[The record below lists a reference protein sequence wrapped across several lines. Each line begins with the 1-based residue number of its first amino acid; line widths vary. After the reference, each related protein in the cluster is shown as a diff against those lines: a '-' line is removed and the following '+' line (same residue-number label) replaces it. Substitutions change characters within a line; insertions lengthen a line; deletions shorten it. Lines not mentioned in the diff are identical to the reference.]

1 MPGHVF
7 VSPDVLIAA
16 ATQLE
21 GLAGRLQATV
31 EANGPAL
38 HMAPAGTEEV
48 SAAAAAFFNSVADS
62 FLPAA
67 ATGIAELLAAAAVLR
82 AQAAE
87 YTALDDGFGAS
98 LTAGL

>member
-7 VSPDVLIAA
+7 VSPDALNAA

-21 GLAGRLQATV
+21 ALAGRLQATV
-31 EANGPAL
+31 GANGPAL

-48 SAAAAAFFNSVADS
+48 SVQAAAYFNGVADS
-62 FLPAA
+62 FLSAA
-67 ATGIAELLAAAAVLR
+67 AAGVAELVDAAAVLR

-87 YTALDDGFGAS
+87 YAALDDGFGAA
-98 LTAGL
+98 LGAGM